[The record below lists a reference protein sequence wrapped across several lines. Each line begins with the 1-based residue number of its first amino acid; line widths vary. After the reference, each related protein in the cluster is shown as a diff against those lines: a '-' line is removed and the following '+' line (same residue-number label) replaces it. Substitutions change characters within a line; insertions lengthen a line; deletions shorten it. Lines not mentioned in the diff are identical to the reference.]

1 MRTKFGNI
9 LWGLFFIA
17 IGAGLV
23 GNLFGLWNFTLFFDG
38 WWTLFIIIPCV
49 ISMVQH
55 SINLGNLLGLAA
67 GVLLLMGAQDVIDF
81 GMVWKLLLALA
92 FVLIGLNIM
101 FTGVL
106 ERKWRAAAKQA
117 AQNAQQSSGGAAGSV
132 SYTAVFN
139 GQQIRYP
146 RQPFA
151 SANVV
156 CIFGGV
162 DLDLR
167 DAVIDRD
174 ITITLTCVF
183 GGCDIFLPPNV
194 EPVLG
199 VTGIFG
205 GCDNKTAAAAPGS
218 PRAYIGGTCVF
229 GGADI
234 K

>member
-17 IGAGLV
+17 IGVGLV
-23 GNLFGLWNFTLFFDG
+23 GNLFELWNFTLFFDG
-38 WWTLFIIIPCV
+38 WWTLFIIVPCI

-67 GVLLLMGAQDVIDF
+67 GVLLLLGAQDVINF

-92 FVLIGLNIM
+92 FVCIGLNIM
-101 FTGVL
+101 FAGVFQ
-106 ERKWRAAAKQA
+106 RKWRAAAKQA
-117 AQNAQQSSGGAAGSV
+117 AQNAQQYSSAASV
-132 SYTAVFN
+132 SYTAVFH

-146 RQPFA
+146 HQPFA
-151 SANVV
+151 SANVIS
-156 CIFGGV
+156 IFGGV

-167 DAVIDRD
+167 DAVIDHD
-174 ITITLTCVF
+174 VTITLTCVF

-205 GCDNKTAAAAPGS
+205 GCDNKTAPAASGS